1 MISYSKSTMLGY
13 MQKRDSWQCH
23 TCSWNLWWGNS
34 PRDTL
39 RNSTYT
45 EQCQLHELTII
56 VHIHRSIPHSSPA
69 IKTPRNKA
77 PLCNQDENLNT
88 QCQSSHFYRPP
99 QWPHCTHVTLQVTTP
114 TSPFPT
120 LSSHT
125 KPAYRHAEHTVQ
137 YEVNQIWHQ
146 RLKHSLIPGIFPYA

>member
-45 EQCQLHELTII
+45 TWAVPVTWVNYNCAHL
-56 VHIHRSIPHSSPA
+56 PFHS
-69 IKTPRNKA
+69 
-77 PLCNQDENLNT
+77 
-88 QCQSSHFYRPP
+88 
-99 QWPHCTHVTLQVTTP
+99 TLQVQQMKPPCETRMRIWSPFAFLQPTTMATLHTSP
-114 TSPFPT
+114 CRWPHLPSPFPPFLLT
-120 LSSHT
+120 QNSHT
-125 KPAYRHAEHTVQ
+125 GTQSVLCSMMSANSAPVTKV
-137 YEVNQIWHQ
+137 
-146 RLKHSLIPGIFPYA
+146 LKLIPWIFPHA